1 MGIEHTSNTDWI
13 SGEVVDLPRN
23 TWARVELTKSDYN
36 DKVVVSLPKS
46 GPKGAHQTRS
56 VECWEENCCSVFF
69 FEVCQPGGQKVT
81 EISLIPSRLILGP

>member
-56 VECWEENCCSVFF
+56 VECWEENCSFSL
-69 FEVCQPGGQKVT
+69 CQPDGQKVT
-81 EISLIPSRLILGP
+81 EISLIPSRILGP

>member
-13 SGEVVDLPRN
+13 SGSEVVDLPRN

-46 GPKGAHQTRS
+46 GPKGARQTRS
-56 VECWEENCCSVFF
+56 VECWEENCCSVF
-69 FEVCQPGGQKVT
+69 
-81 EISLIPSRLILGP
+81 SLKCVSQVAKK